1 MLTEQLS
8 TRQDLIQSL
17 DSDAIF
23 DYLIQHG
30 VLDEKTCD
38 GILQENNREKRN
50 TALLHHLEST
60 GSSAIG
66 LFINALRQS
75 GQLTLASSLDKHRI
89 KPTYGKGY
97 LEKQRHKG
105 QITLTIQVDAIKAVF
120 PKWEEGDSFEEKH
133 GDTPEK
139 ERKLSCFDGIL
150 RTPRRMHKSYADMTI
165 IDDPE
170 NFLSPKSRKKLN
182 YSYDSEYET
191 DDEQNR
197 GFCWCLCMP
206 RKKKRHKNV
215 DRRQNKYL
223 DTSSKE
229 RGANDDLLMKVLQ
242 PPKLSQMP
250 VTSTPSG
257 KNIYT
262 DYKIVSSEIKKDHR
276 HQSSAKTSGSSKESL
291 DRSQTK
297 SPLRDISNERNLDS
311 KGLPKMQPKN
321 LVKNVVK
328 NGQTGEKYVNNK
340 ENSVLSKKKNGGKG
354 SFKNSNSTVNRS
366 CDSLKLQNLE
376 PIEHCV
382 MWKSRGPTFDNYE
395 EKFYEILKMKQ
406 HLQIV
411 KYFEQERGTLVLHI
425 YTESG
430 LVIGTISMTYEQIKS
445 LKADIQN
452 GEILNMI
459 EKWLLSKEVNDEI
472 GVCEMKL
479 KVIVD
484 DNEFDLAYEEL
495 Q

>member
-30 VLDEKTCD
+30 VLNEVTCD
-38 GILQENNREKRN
+38 SILQENNRELRN
-50 TALLHHLEST
+50 TALLHHLEAT

-150 RTPRRMHKSYADMTI
+150 RTPRRMHKSYADMTLI
-165 IDDPE
+165 EDPE
-170 NFLSPKSRKKLN
+170 NFMSPKSCKKLN

-191 DDEQNR
+191 DDEPR
-197 GFCWCLCMP
+197 KGLCWCLCVP
-206 RKKKRHKNV
+206 RKKKRRKNIDKHQKQFV
-215 DRRQNKYL
+215 DK
-223 DTSSKE
+223 SMGP
-229 RGANDDLLMKVLQ
+229 GASDDLLMKVLK
-242 PPKLSQMP
+242 PPKSSQLP
-250 VTSTPSG
+250 VTSTPNG
-257 KNIYT
+257 KNKYT
-262 DYKIVSSEIKKDHR
+262 DYRQVSSETKKDPKP
-276 HQSSAKTSGSSKESL
+276 QSSAKTSSSSKESSCQS
-291 DRSQTK
+291 RTR
-297 SPLRDISNERNLDS
+297 SPLRDISNEQNTES
-311 KGLPKMQPKN
+311 KALPKTQQKKN
-321 LVKNVVK
+321 IVG
-328 NGQTGEKYVNNK
+328 GQTGDRNGHNK
-340 ENSVLSKKKNGGKG
+340 ENSIVSSRQSGLNGSLQNSK
-354 SFKNSNSTVNRS
+354 SFIHVST
-366 CDSLKLQNLE
+366 DSLKLQNLE

-382 MWKSRGPTFDNYE
+382 MWKSRGPTFEKYE
-395 EKFYEILKMKQ
+395 EKFYEVLKSKQ

-425 YTESG
+425 YTDNG
-430 LVIGTISMTYEQIKS
+430 LIVGTICMTSIQ
-445 LKADIQN
+445 LKKLKTDVQN
-452 GEILNMI
+452 GQILGLI
-459 EKWLLSKEVNDEI
+459 EKWLLSSEINEEVGVNEI
-472 GVCEMKL
+472 KL
-479 KVIVD
+479 KIVVD
-484 DNEFDLAYEEL
+484 DDEFELASEEL